1 MSLYIVLQS
10 YVGNVE
16 CGRLYVAVTSVNVTC
31 ANSASRRLV
40 LTPYHTACV
49 QKYVHE
55 FYVYSLGLC
64 CYRFPENV
72 LYWSLLCSVR

>member
-1 MSLYIVLQS
+1 MLQS

-40 LTPYHTACV
+40 LTTRHVCRNTCMNFMFIRYDYVVTASQKMFFTGVDCV
-49 QKYVHE
+49 Q
-55 FYVYSLGLC
+55 
-64 CYRFPENV
+64 
-72 LYWSLLCSVR
+72 